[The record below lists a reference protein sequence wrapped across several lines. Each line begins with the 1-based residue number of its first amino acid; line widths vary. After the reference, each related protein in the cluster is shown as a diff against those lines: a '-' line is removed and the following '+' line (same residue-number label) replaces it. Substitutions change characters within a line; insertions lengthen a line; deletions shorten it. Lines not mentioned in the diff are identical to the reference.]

1 MGWIANQPTADK
13 YTNYMSTTR
22 SQLRSANI
30 SGALS
35 TLQTVLTSA
44 NTDSTSL
51 LSSEAYALIW
61 YNTQHLIAQ
70 LQPSFQVKG
79 GIFNPQGS
87 STLSVRA
94 KPDSNFT
101 GSDTLVGL
109 TATIRWQSRYS
120 LTLGTVSSPTY
131 GFSKYGTVTTVGSYN
146 YQQFRTTTHVPLNW
160 TANTE
165 YELFTVPVNGCA
177 GVEEFTLTNALSGGQ
192 WFVDIDYLDK
202 TDGIFYQRV
211 ATCTGR

>member
-1 MGWIANQPTADK
+1 
-13 YTNYMSTTR
+13 MS
-22 SQLRSANI
+22 
-30 SGALS
+30 LS
-35 TLQTVLTSA
+35 
-44 NTDSTSL
+44 
-51 LSSEAYALIW
+51 
-61 YNTQHLIAQ
+61 
-70 LQPSFQVKG
+70 
-79 GIFNPQGS
+79 
-87 STLSVRA
+87 
-94 KPDSNFT
+94 
-101 GSDTLVGL
+101 GSDTLVTL

-120 LTLGTVSSPTY
+120 LTLGKVSSPTY

-165 YELFTVPVNGCA
+165 YELFTVPVNGSA